1 MSTQFVK
8 SLGDTL
14 KEAQLNKMRLEKHKG
29 QIFDAYG
36 FVGPVPILSAL
47 QLLILLA
54 FGKKVILGFTERE
67 LVTQYINGLIKIRSD
82 LKLSKN
88 IIQIEINTFGIIDC
102 DNFLSDLNEYEFRKI
117 SELKSWEEFI
127 NRLSVYYIN
136 VRNIHKLARKLGFE
150 TKAILELDY
159 ENNRSRAEGARI
171 LLREILK
178 TIPKDEQ
185 IQLLNV
191 PKGHKGLKHLVRTS
205 IDSKTFAKHFSNNE
219 KNFSNRWGDILREI
233 KLDK

>member
-1 MSTQFVK
+1 MSTQLLK

-14 KEAQLNKMRLEKHKG
+14 KEAQINKERLEAHKC

-36 FVGPVPILSAL
+36 LVGRVPILSAL

-88 IIQIEINTFGIIDC
+88 IIQIEINTFGVIDS
-102 DNFLSDLNEYEFRKI
+102 DNFLSDLNECEFNKI

-150 TKAILELDY
+150 TQEILKLDY
-159 ENNRSRAEGARI
+159 KTKQSKAAEARI

-185 IQLLNV
+185 TRLLNLS
-191 PKGHKGLKHLVRTS
+191 KGHKGLKHLVRTR
-205 IDSKTFAKHFSNNE
+205 IDRENFKEKFNNKEKTFA
-219 KNFSNRWGDILREI
+219 NRWSDILQEI
-233 KLDK
+233 KSDK